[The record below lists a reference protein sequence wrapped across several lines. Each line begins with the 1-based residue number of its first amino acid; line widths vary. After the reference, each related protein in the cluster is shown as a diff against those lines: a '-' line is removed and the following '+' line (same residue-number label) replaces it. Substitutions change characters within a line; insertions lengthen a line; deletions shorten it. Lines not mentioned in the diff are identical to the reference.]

1 MVSHSGSQEIMMFS
15 LLHEGANLTLY
26 VISSCVKQRARHL
39 VSDFYVSRY
48 RSTLCRNKQTRV
60 PITDQRGEKALC
72 PLDMLRNLEF
82 HLLVQSRSKNLNR

>member
-48 RSTLCRNKQTRV
+48 RSTLYRNKQTRV
-60 PITDQRGEKALC
+60 PITDQRGEKN
-72 PLDMLRNLEF
+72 PLSSRHATEF
-82 HLLVQSRSKNLNR
+82 GISLTSAK